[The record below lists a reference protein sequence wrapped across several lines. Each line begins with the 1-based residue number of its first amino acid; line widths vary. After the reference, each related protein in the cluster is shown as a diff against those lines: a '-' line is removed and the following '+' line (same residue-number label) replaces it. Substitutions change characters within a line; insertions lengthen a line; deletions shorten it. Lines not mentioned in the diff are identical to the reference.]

1 MNKTS
6 RILLIIVVVLV
17 AVLTALLL
25 ALMPGKTSIQTP
37 DETIATDATVENVV
51 DATEKEA
58 VVLET
63 EPEATEI
70 EPEATETEPEATE
83 EEIIETEPE
92 VDAPKAGSITYEE
105 YLALEVEVQQ
115 AYYEKFETPDAFFE
129 WLNEAEKVYESEKEA
144 AEETE
149 PEDSDI
155 VLEEGEV
162 EEWEEEWE

>member
-1 MNKTS
+1 MNKKYAK
-6 RILLIIVVVLV
+6 LLVLLLV
-17 AVLTALLL
+17 ATMMITALLGCK
-25 ALMPGKTSIQTP
+25 AKEEPVTMEPTA
-37 DETIATDATVENVV
+37 EATDAPAAVEPEAPENEPTQ
-51 DATEKEA
+51 DAPA
-58 VVLET
+58 ET
-63 EPEATEI
+63 EPE
-70 EPEATETEPEATE
+70 
-83 EEIIETEPE
+83 EEIIVTEPE
-92 VDAPKAGSITYEE
+92 VDAPEPGSITYEE